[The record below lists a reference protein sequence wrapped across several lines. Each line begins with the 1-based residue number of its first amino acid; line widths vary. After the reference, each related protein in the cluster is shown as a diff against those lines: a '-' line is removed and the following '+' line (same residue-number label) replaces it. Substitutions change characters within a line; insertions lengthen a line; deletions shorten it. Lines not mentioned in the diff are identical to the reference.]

1 LELFRNDIPL
11 HEKRITAEACV
22 HHLWFT
28 DKDYDTKGNFIK
40 WNPAV
45 KTEKDREGIWAGV
58 LDNRIDVIATDHAPH
73 TLEEKNQCYA
83 KAPSGGP
90 LVQHALLAMLEKSK
104 EGAISIE
111 RVVEKMA
118 HAPAVLFRI
127 DKRGFLREGYHAD
140 VVLVDPNK
148 QTMVT
153 KNNLLYKCGWSPFE
167 GVSFSNA
174 IDKTFVSGNLV
185 YENDQI
191 IENSLGQRM
200 LFNY

>member
-1 LELFRNDIPL
+1 
-11 HEKRITAEACV
+11 
-22 HHLWFT
+22 
-28 DKDYDTKGNFIK
+28 
-40 WNPAV
+40 
-45 KTEKDREGIWAGV
+45 
-58 LDNRIDVIATDHAPH
+58 
-73 TLEEKNQCYA
+73 
-83 KAPSGGP
+83 
-90 LVQHALLAMLEKSK
+90 
-104 EGAISIE
+104 
-111 RVVEKMA
+111 MA
-118 HAPAVLFRI
+118 QAPAVLFRI

-140 VVLVDPNK
+140 VVLVNPNK